1 MSIRA
6 DPRTAQVET
15 LGACPSHDRNFEQ
28 YGFAKLNQTESAE
41 TIQKSAVKPRAVERI
56 RSFET

>member
-15 LGACPSHDRNFEQ
+15 LGACPSYDRNFEQ

-56 RSFET
+56 